1 MKAPVT
7 IVAHEKRK
15 GYLRAAFAAVALVG
29 GCFGVAGHL
38 APSEGGYAFK
48 PVATHS
54 RPAGQK
60 PAAGNHSVHATLPV
74 VPQAPTSSVDSFVI
88 SVFGD
93 VAMRSSPDLNPLWQ
107 SWGDARSLQERL
119 MERPD
124 VAKKYND
131 YLALFDGFRG
141 EPLRVMASHV
151 NTLVEDTIA
160 YSAKLYGESDDHW
173 AAPAE
178 TVLHGKGDC
187 KDQTGLQYAIL
198 RHLGVPEKRLM
209 IAIVSIV
216 GSHDDYD
223 HAFLLLNVAPADKAP
238 HFVILNDVK
247 PVIDADNALVRKT
260 WVVRKSNGTLVRAD
274 VVPYYLMNQ
283 GASWQIQPSSASGPR
298 PGRKG
303 APGVS

>member
-1 MKAPVT
+1 MSIRWSK
-7 IVAHEKRK
+7 
-15 GYLRAAFAAVALVG
+15 
-29 GCFGVAGHL
+29 
-38 APSEGGYAFK
+38 
-48 PVATHS
+48 
-54 RPAGQK
+54 
-60 PAAGNHSVHATLPV
+60 
-74 VPQAPTSSVDSFVI
+74 
-88 SVFGD
+88 
-93 VAMRSSPDLNPLWQ
+93 
-107 SWGDARSLQERL
+107 
-119 MERPD
+119 
-124 VAKKYND
+124 
-131 YLALFDGFRG
+131 
-141 EPLRVMASHV
+141 
-151 NTLVEDTIA
+151 TIA